1 MESNMARKILFLLKV
16 MKVGILLTF
25 AKHVHECINSL
36 KEEVWGCKTSLIPP
50 LFNWSTCTKS
60 GKWAVMY
67 FYGRVSNLP
76 LSTIFALDFGTVRF
90 ITNHL
95 DLYFQR

>member
-50 LFNWSTCTKS
+50 LFN
-60 GKWAVMY
+60 
-67 FYGRVSNLP
+67 
-76 LSTIFALDFGTVRF
+76 
-90 ITNHL
+90 
-95 DLYFQR
+95 